1 MAPNRWPE
9 QTKKGDLTHS
19 RCWTTESQNLKHSW
33 LLQAAIDSEEPATL
47 QELTLDLDRLQETKR
62 KLRQHEEADEENLRK
77 DSTFSL
83 DPIPDE
89 QEASRSY
96 PAPKAT
102 PYLLK
107 EKVPANME
115 YMNYADPESF
125 MEDFSD
131 LVIAEGIPKSQWIR
145 VCIGR
150 INKGMRKWAEQLVTE
165 YEARLQERWMWL

>member
-1 MAPNRWPE
+1 MPRLRNHNQQRQEDGAESVAETNKERRLNAIQVLDNRIAE
-9 QTKKGDLTHS
+9 LEAQ
-19 RCWTTESQNLKHSW
+19 

-62 KLRQHEEADEENLRK
+62 KLPQHEEADEENVRK
-77 DSTFSL
+77 SSTSSL
-83 DPIPDE
+83 DPIPDEQEE

-107 EKVPANME
+107 EKVPANIE

-125 MEDFSD
+125 MKDFSD
-131 LVIAEGIPKSQWIR
+131 LMIAEGIPKSQWIR
-145 VCIGR
+145 ICIGR
-150 INKGMRKWAEQLVTE
+150 LNKGMGNEE
-165 YEARLQERWMWL
+165 MG